1 MLSNPDEPTT
11 VDHMSPTAAVL
22 DNVVFTSLT
31 GPHGRLAQRHGRAV
45 RYPAEVSGFA
55 ALPDQPRQQDW
66 SDLAQLA
73 DTARGVAVAGLGG
86 EVPEGWN
93 TLSRLIVIQMVDD
106 GVDSRPDAEVV
117 RLTSSDVPEML
128 DLVAQTQAG
137 PLRAAHHRDGHLPG
151 IPIGRP
157 FDRHGG
163 GTIPPP
169 RVDRDQRRVH
179 GARGPWPRV
188 GDATRPCGCIRD
200 PAAGRDAV
208 LACRRIECQGHCAV
222 RGVGLQAAPEGRSG
236 GHPALGLRTSRTSP
250 AGLRP

>member
-1 MLSNPDEPTT
+1 MLSNPDKPMT

-31 GPHGRLAQRHGRAV
+31 GPHDRLAQRHGRAV

-86 EVPEGWN
+86 EVPEDWN

-106 GVDSRPDAEVV
+106 GVDARPDAEVV

-128 DLVAQTQAG
+128 DLVGSDPTG
-137 PLRAAHHRDGHLPG
+137 PLRSAHHRDGHLPLDS
-151 IPIGRP
+151 
-157 FDRHGG
+157 DR
-163 GTIPPP
+163 
-169 RVDRDQRRVH
+169 
-179 GARGPWPRV
+179 
-188 GDATRPCGCIRD
+188 
-200 PAAGRDAV
+200 
-208 LACRRIECQGHCAV
+208 
-222 RGVGLQAAPEGRSG
+222 QAI
-236 GHPALGLRTSRTSP
+236 
-250 AGLRP
+250 